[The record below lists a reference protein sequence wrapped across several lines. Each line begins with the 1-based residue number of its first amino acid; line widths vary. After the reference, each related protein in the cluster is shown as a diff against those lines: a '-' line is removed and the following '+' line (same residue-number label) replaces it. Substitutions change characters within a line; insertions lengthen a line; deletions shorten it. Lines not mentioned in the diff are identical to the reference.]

1 MGIEA
6 MRNFFH
12 SHGFKEILTPPAVEN
27 PGMETH
33 IHPFQLYQCKQS
45 KLSQLYLHT
54 SPEFEMKQV
63 LAQVRELSKIY
74 TISYCFRDEPHSP
87 HHRNQFLMLEWYRR
101 DANYFAIMDDIENL
115 VNSLKTQF
123 DKDTIKF
130 ERRTIQDI
138 VQEYANFD
146 ILAFEDASEL
156 KNKISK
162 DLKSVPLPSQDCE
175 YDDYF
180 FLIFL
185 NLIEPHLK
193 NHPYLILSEYPAPL
207 AALSTIKEN
216 DPRVCER
223 FECYIKGIEIANCFN
238 ESTDLIEIT
247 NRFKQQAKFK
257 KETYGYELSAPEQFF
272 QMMERGYPN
281 SAGVALGV
289 ERLMGTLFN
298 LENPFYR

>member
-1 MGIEA
+1 
-6 MRNFFH
+6 
-12 SHGFKEILTPPAVEN
+12 
-27 PGMETH
+27 
-33 IHPFQLYQCKQS
+33 
-45 KLSQLYLHT
+45 
-54 SPEFEMKQV
+54 MKQV
-63 LAQVRELSKIY
+63 LAQNEELSKIY

-101 DANYFAIMDDIENL
+101 GANYFAIMDDIENL

-123 DKDTIKF
+123 KKDVVKF
-130 ERRTIQDI
+130 ERRTVQDI
-138 VQEYANFD
+138 MQEYANLD
-146 ILAFEDASEL
+146 ILEYEDASEL

-162 DLKSVPLPSQDCE
+162 DLKSVPLPSQNCE

-238 ESTDLIEIT
+238 ESTDINEIKS
-247 NRFKQQAKFK
+247 RFKQQSDFK
-257 KETYGYELSAPEQFF
+257 KEIYGYQLPNPEQFL
-272 QMMERGYPN
+272 QMMQKGYPK
-281 SAGVALGV
+281 SAGIALGV
-289 ERLMGTLFN
+289 ERLIGTLFE